1 MWVFP
6 QQEASICS
14 YLNAQ
19 EPSSETKAYQS
30 SALLDRCYGVIKN
43 AAVATVWDISKNV
56 ISVSPQWDD
65 EKILSTWYYR

>member
-1 MWVFP
+1 MCSLILLQYTKITSFVLP

-30 SALLDRCYGVIKN
+30 SALLARCYGVIKN
-43 AAVATVWDISKNV
+43 AAVATV
-56 ISVSPQWDD
+56 
-65 EKILSTWYYR
+65 

>member
-1 MWVFP
+1 MCSLILLQYTKITSYVRVFP

-30 SALLDRCYGVIKN
+30 SVLLARCYGVIKN
-43 AAVATVWDISKNV
+43 AAVATV
-56 ISVSPQWDD
+56 
-65 EKILSTWYYR
+65 